1 MMKKAIRVISA
12 ALLVLV
18 IHAPAG
24 AVDLRLGAN
33 VNYGTSNDFGIGPR
47 VELDFSD
54 YVPGLRLAGDYHK
67 FFDSHVYGDID
78 GLAVES
84 NAWDAGLHVLYEFA
98 TVPIGEGAGLYAGA
112 GVIYAKRHY
121 DHWLKP
127 ATADITDVEL
137 RSRYSKLQ
145 SLEDKY
151 QADSGASFALTVGS
165 TFATGWTVIPFV
177 EARYTVGVVDE
188 LLLAAGILFSTGGAA
203 Q

>member
-1 MMKKAIRVISA
+1 MKKAIRVISA

-18 IHAPAG
+18 IHAPAQ
-24 AVDLRLGAN
+24 AIDLRVGAN

-84 NAWDAGLHVLYEFA
+84 NAWDTGLHVLYEFA

-112 GVIYAKRHY
+112 GVLYAKRQY

-127 ATADITDVEL
+127 DTEEITDADL
-137 RSRYSKLQ
+137 RGRYDNLKL
-145 SLEDKY
+145 LEDKY
-151 QADSGASFALTVGS
+151 KGDSGVSFALTVGS

-177 EARYTVGVVDE
+177 EARYTIGVVDE

-203 Q
+203 E